1 MRNAHRVEDSRL
13 PIVTKPKPI
22 SGCSGGLPCPCI
34 WDSPLCH
41 RICPNRKAGIKESPF
56 YFQSRLQHRTS
67 CLLQIAAV
75 RPPGRVHPVFI
86 PGCSSGAVWSSTS
99 CIYSRLQQ
107 GGVFGP
113 GHRVSIPG
121 CSGGAPWHRATAD
134 DGEDHGLI
142 NYICSLL
149 ACLPAVHGAMTFSEL
164 RAPLAS

>member
-142 NYICSLL
+142 DYICSLL
-149 ACLPAVHGAMTFSEL
+149 ACLPCTG
-164 RAPLAS
+164 P